1 MIASNPPQ
9 GGLATAE
16 KERAEADFPWNGSST
31 GGLSLRTACSF
42 FLSATIANLFV
53 VLVGDRWL
61 VAALLAAVIFM
72 ALLIGWTNIQLGF
85 PGQAG

>member
-1 MIASNPPQ
+1 MEWIINWRFVAAY
-9 GGLATAE
+9 GVLV
-16 KERAEADFPWNGSST
+16 
-31 GGLSLRTACSF
+31 

-53 VLVGDRWL
+53 VLVGDRRL
-61 VAALLAAVIFM
+61 VAALLAALIFM